1 MDPLGNPI
9 LDKDAS
15 GNKVDRLGRK
25 VNSKGYL
32 IDNDGNVINKND
44 KKVF

>member
-9 LDKDAS
+9 LDKDDK
-15 GNKVDRLGRK
+15 GNKLDRQGRK

-32 IDNDGNVINKND
+32 IDNEGNVINKNN
-44 KKVF
+44 KKMF